1 MIMFDFD
8 IEQRMNLQRKILK
21 AINSKF
27 DLSSQLNGLSNASI
41 DLWEKN
47 NNIRQTDLIQCL
59 KEVSESLFVLSTRSL
74 ESISLQELNIKQLE
88 KQIQSLNSLIA
99 KI

>member
-59 KEVSESLFVLSTRSL
+59 KEVSESLFVLSTRSQ